1 MIDDISH
8 SNKWTRVPSD
18 LSSVEPIL
26 CVLDLHIPMPSN
38 FSFAI
43 TITFI
48 WKRAP
53 QLSNRMTPVESGTVV
68 GIFAE
73 GKTHALAVG
82 VQWCI
87 VQHQQN
93 MKFFI
98 RLSYVNMPR
107 DSSPDLLKYAPSGW
121 QDKYVNNRDRSEKQ
135 RRRRWELPL
144 PQWWPLEHETLQ
156 TVAVIATQSQHFSLR
171 VFFFSSRCLP
181 KLLPRGCP
189 QLWRCAKAINSSD
202 ISETVSV
209 SINCGFRNELFLTFK
224 CWCFSSRAY

>member
-1 MIDDISH
+1 MNNRHDDISH

-26 CVLDLHIPMPSN
+26 CVPDLHIPMPSN

-43 TITFI
+43 IIIFI

-82 VQWCI
+82 VQCVCT
-87 VQHQQN
+87 VQHQNKIWLLTQ
-93 MKFFI
+93 
-98 RLSYVNMPR
+98 LSCVNMPR
-107 DSSPDLLKYAPSGW
+107 DSFPDLLKHVPSGW
-121 QDKYVNNRDRSEKQ
+121 QDKYVNNRDCSEKQ
-135 RRRRWELPL
+135 RRWRWELPL

-156 TVAVIATQSQHFSLR
+156 TVAVIASQSQTFFCE
-171 VFFFSSRCLP
+171 VFFFLQDVYQSCCQG
-181 KLLPRGCP
+181 GCP
-189 QLWRCAKAINSSD
+189 QLWRCAKAINSND
-202 ISETVSV
+202 ISETGPV
-209 SINCGFRNELFLTFK
+209 SIYCGFINNLFNF
-224 CWCFSSRAY
+224 

>member
-26 CVLDLHIPMPSN
+26 CVPDLHIPMPSN
-38 FSFAI
+38 FSFATI
-43 TITFI
+43 ITFI

-82 VQWCI
+82 VQLCI
-87 VQHQQN
+87 VQHHQN

-98 RLSYVNMPR
+98 RLSCVNRPR

-135 RRRRWELPL
+135 RRWRWELPL

-171 VFFFSSRCLP
+171 VFFFFKMSTKVVAKGDALNCEDVR
-181 KLLPRGCP
+181 K
-189 QLWRCAKAINSSD
+189 QLTQATFQRQSVSASTVD
-202 ISETVSV
+202 SET
-209 SINCGFRNELFLTFK
+209 NC
-224 CWCFSSRAY
+224 S